1 MMRRISELE
10 MELAGERSAHAARV
24 EENTVLRAEAIVLK
38 AENAELKEKLEAEK
52 IILLKVGEPFNEY
65 AKAKWEYA
73 RIKDAGKE
81 TVADEKK
88 MTDALAAFL
97 RAVLEL
103 CHQFLA
109 GTQSEQ
115 ERELLRMFVDEQKRI
130 FDQFQP

>member
-65 AKAKWEYA
+65 AKAKWEYT
-73 RIKDAGKE
+73 R
-81 TVADEKK
+81 VSNH
-88 MTDALAAFL
+88 
-97 RAVLEL
+97 RQRRWLEEAPL
-103 CHQFLA
+103 KGA
-109 GTQSEQ
+109 IRS
-115 ERELLRMFVDEQKRI
+115 LLR
-130 FDQFQP
+130 PS